1 VLLRD
6 LLDVVVDG
14 CQQVVRLHVEGRSTA
29 QGKPP
34 AWLERAAAFEVVGLY
49 EGSTVLVLEAPA
61 LAQVAP
67 QRLVQSDAVET
78 IDHGRSSLDLLE
90 ESLRDAIAGRT
101 ESDAFD
107 DRLIRTFERFSRA
120 LHHGIEVVELGDEAP
135 IRIDA
140 ESIEALGRLRRAIP
154 PDQHVRV
161 AGKLDVLRLSD
172 RMFTTILASGAR
184 LRGVAG
190 HGVDLS
196 SLGEL
201 WGQDVVVTGV
211 AKFRLSG
218 SLLRIE
224 AERIERANDRDLS
237 LWSAEPRPIFGVLDE
252 RALRQSQGPRSG
264 ISAVFGQLAGVETDE
279 DIIEALDRLS

>member
-6 LLDVVVDG
+6 LLDVIVDG
-14 CQQVVRLHVEGRSTA
+14 CQQVVRLHIEGRSTA

-34 AWLERAAAFEVVGLY
+34 AWLERAAAFKVVGLY
-49 EGSTVLVLEAPA
+49 EGFTALVLEAPA

-67 QRLVQSDAVET
+67 QRLVQSDAIET
-78 IDHGRSSLDLLE
+78 IDRERSCLDLLG

-120 LHHGIEVVELGDEAP
+120 LHHGIEVVEFGDETP

-140 ESIEALGRLRRAIP
+140 ESTEALGRLRGAIP

-161 AGKLDVLRLSD
+161 AGELDVLQLSD
-172 RMFTTILASGAR
+172 RMFTIILASAR
-184 LRGVAG
+184 VRGVAG

-211 AKFRLSG
+211 AKFRPSG
-218 SLLRIE
+218 SILRIE

-252 RALRQSQGPRSG
+252 RALRQPQGPRSG
-264 ISAVFGQLAGVETDE
+264 VSAVFGQLAGVETDE